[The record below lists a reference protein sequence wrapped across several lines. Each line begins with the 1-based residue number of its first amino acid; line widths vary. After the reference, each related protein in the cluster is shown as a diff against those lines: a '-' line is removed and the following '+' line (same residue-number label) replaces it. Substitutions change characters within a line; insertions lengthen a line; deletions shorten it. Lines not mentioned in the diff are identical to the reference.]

1 MKARNLANRG
11 ALAVPTKS
19 TSNDICAEETKTA
32 EAKPTASTYGFRSH
46 SVKSTTS
53 GGSCKCIVE
62 TIKPENSVRSN
73 SAGSHGSRLSN
84 SCSIKS
90 VKSPQSIVSGGC

>member
-1 MKARNLANRG
+1 MKARNLANKG
-11 ALAVPTKS
+11 TLDVAAKS
-19 TSNDICAEETKTA
+19 TSNDICAGDTKTT
-32 EAKPTASTYGFRSH
+32 EAKPTTSTYGFRSS

-84 SCSIKS
+84 SGSIKS
-90 VKSPQSIVSGGC
+90 VKSPQSTVSGGC